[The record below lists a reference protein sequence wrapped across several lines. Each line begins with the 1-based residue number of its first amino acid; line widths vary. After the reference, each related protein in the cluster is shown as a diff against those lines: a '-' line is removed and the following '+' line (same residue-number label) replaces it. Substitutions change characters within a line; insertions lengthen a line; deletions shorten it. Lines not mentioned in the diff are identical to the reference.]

1 MFFDAFGRFA
11 FGQMQISSPA
21 PPPPA
26 RPPGRAVAPRI
37 PTPKVRTRITPW
49 KSFVLAADPDFESA
63 KRNEPFYEM
72 TGHTFTGD
80 NSKKGPYAP

>member
-1 MFFDAFGRFA
+1 MAQTA
-11 FGQMQISSPA
+11 
-21 PPPPA
+21 
-26 RPPGRAVAPRI
+26 
-37 PTPKVRTRITPW
+37 TTKVSTRITPF
-49 KSFVLAADPDFESA
+49 KSFVLEADPDFEAA